1 MDDDEIMD
9 DEPTARRPVLRDLS
23 EETSASA
30 AGGTASKHDRD
41 KKDHGGGLA
50 GGGRGLDNEFDF

>member
-23 EETSASA
+23 EEAS

-41 KKDHGGGLA
+41 KRDHGGGA